1 MDTFIAIQRLAT
13 DLFGIPDDVLLSA
26 RTLRDAGID
35 SLSASDLIF
44 AIEARFGIS
53 IAAED
58 ITPVRSLRD
67 LAVVVDRLVTRRTH
81 CHDE

>member
-13 DLFGIPDDVLLSA
+13 DLFGVPDDLLLVA

-35 SLSASDLIF
+35 SLSGADLIF
-44 AIEARFGIS
+44 AIEAQFGIS

-58 ITPVRSLRD
+58 LASVRSLRD
-67 LAVVVDRLVTRRTH
+67 LAVVVDRLITRRTH